1 MDATMSSS
9 QHVLHGCSA
18 IAGSSTSVKR
28 GMFMQLLGNKMNEQR
43 IRELAEQAS
52 AHAEETVHYYMGQF
66 DGLTWEA
73 KILKARD
80 LKFAELIVRECAW
93 MAKDPA
99 PSVHDHDAYKL
110 GRRCAGIDVLKH
122 FGVEE

>member
-1 MDATMSSS
+1 
-9 QHVLHGCSA
+9 
-18 IAGSSTSVKR
+18 
-28 GMFMQLLGNKMNEQR
+28 MNEQR

-52 AHAEETVHYYMGQF
+52 THAEETVHYYMGQF

-80 LKFAELIVRECAW
+80 LKFAELIVKECA
-93 MAKDPA
+93 KVILETP
-99 PSVHDHDAYKL
+99 VKYTE
-110 GRRCAGIDVLKH
+110 IDIMHIIRDNVKVH

>member
-1 MDATMSSS
+1 
-9 QHVLHGCSA
+9 
-18 IAGSSTSVKR
+18 
-28 GMFMQLLGNKMNEQR
+28 MNEQR

-52 AHAEETVHYYMGQF
+52 THAEETVHYYMGQF

-80 LKFAELIVRECAW
+80 LKFAELIVRECAG
-93 MAKDPA
+93 
-99 PSVHDHDAYKL
+99 VGYDASYYE
-110 GRRCAGIDVLKH
+110 CALNVSNKIKQH